1 MQTFLIFLVAI
12 FGYAEYF
19 LFGRAQT
26 YRPIVMC
33 AATGLVMGDL
43 SAGVI
48 IGAQMELAF
57 IGVQEIGLSTPQDMV
72 SASIVGTSIAL
83 QAGSNYA
90 TAITFGLPISMVV
103 LFVQNLVY
111 VTLSPLFVQK
121 CEKIAARGKT
131 KLFSRFTFWGGT
143 LLHFG
148 PSIVLVT
155 LTFILGNH
163 FARDIVGMIPKYI
176 QDGLIVA
183 SDILPAFGF
192 AMLLEVIMKKDVFPF
207 FFVGFLIAAY
217 LKVPIMGIAF
227 FGAVIVAIMYYRDQ
241 KNENNDSD
249 SKAGEDD
256 DDF

>member
-19 LFGRAQT
+19 LFGRSQT

-33 AATGLVMGDL
+33 ALTGLALGNL

-72 SASIVGTSIAL
+72 SASIVGTSIAI
-83 QAGSNYA
+83 QSGSNFA
-90 TAITFGLPISMVV
+90 TAIAFGLPISMVV

-111 VTLSPLFVQK
+111 VLISPAFVAK
-121 CEKIAARGKT
+121 CEQIAGEGKT

-143 LLHFG
+143 ILHFA
-148 PSIVLVT
+148 PSIILVT
-155 LTFILGNH
+155 ATFVLGNH
-163 FARDIVGMIPKYI
+163 FAKSIINLIPNFV

-183 SDILPAFGF
+183 SEILPAFGF
-192 AMLLEVIMKKDVFPF
+192 AMLLEVIMKKEIFPF
-207 FFVGFLIAAY
+207 FFLGFLIAAY

-227 FGAVIVAIMYYRDQ
+227 FGVILIAIMYYRDQ
-241 KNENNDSD
+241 KLATETESEAN
-249 SKAGEDD
+249 D